1 MGTANGICAKSDSHH
16 FAALVGKSEQQ
27 IAGALLYLRE
37 SSCEQQA
44 PINRAVHV
52 PEVGV
57 GTLVS
62 FKLEKDDAFGDQF
75 AVAGQH

>member
-1 MGTANGICAKSDSHH
+1 
-16 FAALVGKSEQQ
+16 
-27 IAGALLYLRE
+27 
-37 SSCEQQA
+37 
-44 PINRAVHV
+44 V